1 MAGKNKLRRFAEI
14 TSLPNVLEAFTFDD
28 GLLNINDSEKIRLKG
43 QWGEAFF
50 NNSHPIGLELAC
62 GKGEYTLGLG
72 QMYPYRN
79 YIGMDIKGNRIW
91 KGAREAIQTGL
102 NNVGFLRS
110 RIEFIN
116 HYFDEDEISEI
127 WIIFP
132 DPFLRLRDVKRRLTS
147 MPFLDRYTRLLID
160 GALLHLKTDSDELF
174 EFSQKTIHAHP
185 HFSLIEVNE
194 DVDRFGRSDEM
205 AIRTYYEDMH
215 LQEGKSIKYIRAQ
228 FNK

>member
-1 MAGKNKLRRFAEI
+1 MAGKNKLRKFAEI

-28 GLLNINDSEKIRLKG
+28 GLLNINDLEKVRMKG
-43 QWGEAFF
+43 QWGVSFF
-50 NNSHPIGLELAC
+50 KNPHPIGLELAC

-72 QMYPYRN
+72 RMYLDRN
-79 YIGMDIKGNRIW
+79 YIGMDVKGNRIW
-91 KGAREAIQTGL
+91 KGAREAIHTGL

-132 DPFLRLRDVKRRLTS
+132 DPFLRLRDEKRRLTS
-147 MPFLDRYTRLLID
+147 KPFLDRYTRLLND
-160 GALLHLKTDSDELF
+160 GAFLHLKTDTDALF

-185 HFSLIEVNE
+185 HFSLIEVCE
-194 DVDRFGRSDEM
+194 DVDRIGRSEEM
-205 AIRTYYEDMH
+205 AIRTYYEEMH
-215 LQEGKSIKYIRAQ
+215 LQEGKSIKYICAR